1 MSFIGVS
8 PTDGAKFLKLIVQ
21 VRDAFG
27 EDGSEEQ
34 YQQAV
39 KSNQQLLDSLKEARD
54 HLNECGSEAWRMRAD
69 ETIESLE
76 QRQRFL
82 QNRYGSRFECVKK
95 GKLHQI
101 AKGWAILDFAFR
113 GSKKHREDTIL
124 DRAKYDAAIMT
135 MVM

>member
-21 VRDAFG
+21 VRDAFS

-34 YQQAV
+34 YQRAV
-39 KSNQQLLDSLKEARD
+39 KNNQQLLESLKEARE
-54 HLNECGSEAWRMRAD
+54 HLSERGSEAGRIRVD
-69 ETIESLE
+69 ERIESLE

-82 QNRYGSRFECVKK
+82 QDRYGSRLGCAKK

-113 GSKKHREDTIL
+113 GSKRYKEDTVL
-124 DRAKYDAAIMT
+124 DRAGHDAAILT